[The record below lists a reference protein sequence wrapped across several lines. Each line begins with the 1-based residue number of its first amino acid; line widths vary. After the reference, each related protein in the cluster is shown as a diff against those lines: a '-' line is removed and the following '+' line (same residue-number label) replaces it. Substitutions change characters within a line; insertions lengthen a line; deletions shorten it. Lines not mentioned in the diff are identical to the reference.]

1 MQDNLDKIV
10 IVGAGTAGVNAASA
24 LRQQGFEGQVV
35 ILGAES
41 VAPYQRPPL
50 SKAFLAKDKPP
61 AATLLKPGAFFPTN
75 GITLEMGQRVVAIDR
90 TAKAVLTKAGV
101 HYPYDELILATGSS
115 ARRLR
120 CPGAGLSNV
129 CYLRNLSDAT
139 RLHKSLRSAKS
150 VAILGGGVIGLE
162 VASAAV
168 ALDKQV
174 TVIESAGRVMARV
187 ATPSATNV
195 ITRQLKAAGIRFAL
209 NARLARID
217 GVDGQ
222 ARTCIL
228 ESGEAVAADL
238 VVVGIGALP
247 NQGLAVHAG
256 LLCGNGIIVDEAMRS
271 SDPDIYAIGD
281 CAAAENSYY
290 GGRIRIETIHNAM
303 VQAQIAAS
311 SICGV
316 RIPDA
321 APPRFWSD
329 LLGMKLQGLGGLT
342 RYDKL
347 VAFNGKNGVETEVH
361 AFAGDRLVATETINL
376 SKRQSELSK
385 LIHPAG

>member
-75 GITLEMGQRVVAIDR
+75 GITLEMGQGVVAIDR

-150 VAILGGGVIGLE
+150 VAILGGG
-162 VASAAV
+162 
-168 ALDKQV
+168 
-174 TVIESAGRVMARV
+174 
-187 ATPSATNV
+187 N
-195 ITRQLKAAGIRFAL
+195 
-209 NARLARID
+209 
-217 GVDGQ
+217 
-222 ARTCIL
+222 
-228 ESGEAVAADL
+228 
-238 VVVGIGALP
+238 
-247 NQGLAVHAG
+247 
-256 LLCGNGIIVDEAMRS
+256 
-271 SDPDIYAIGD
+271 
-281 CAAAENSYY
+281 
-290 GGRIRIETIHNAM
+290 
-303 VQAQIAAS
+303 
-311 SICGV
+311 
-316 RIPDA
+316 
-321 APPRFWSD
+321 
-329 LLGMKLQGLGGLT
+329 
-342 RYDKL
+342 
-347 VAFNGKNGVETEVH
+347 
-361 AFAGDRLVATETINL
+361 
-376 SKRQSELSK
+376 
-385 LIHPAG
+385 